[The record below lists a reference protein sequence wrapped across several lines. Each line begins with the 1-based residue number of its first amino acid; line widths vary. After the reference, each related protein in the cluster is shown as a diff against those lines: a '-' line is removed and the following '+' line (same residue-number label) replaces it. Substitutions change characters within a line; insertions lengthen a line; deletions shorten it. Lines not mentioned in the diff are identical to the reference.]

1 MTTSLLLSAAC
12 GLLLVGACA
21 APVTTPDRAPM
32 AEDPRWIVYP
42 GSEDGIGAGKRVVL
56 VAGDEEYRSEEALPM
71 LGRLLST
78 HHGFECAVLF
88 SQKPDTGEINPDQSD
103 HIPGL
108 HLVDDADLLVLQLRF
123 RELPDEDMA
132 HIMHH
137 TLSGKPLIGI
147 RTSTHPFNYK
157 TNKESPYAK
166 WTWTSADPAGGY
178 GKEILGETWVNHHGH
193 HGVEATRGVPNA
205 EVAGHEVLR
214 GVADVFGPTDVYGI
228 RGLQDDAT
236 VLLWGQVL
244 AGMTPDAPAVEG
256 AKNEPMHPVAWT
268 RERPVGEDDDATQ
281 RIFTTTMGAA
291 TDMESEDLRRLF
303 LNAAAWTLGLEADIP
318 EGGLDASMVGTYDPT
333 DFGFGTFRKGLWP
346 ADYRDGTPPR
356 D

>member
-1 MTTSLLLSAAC
+1 MSPLSLPLAVSCLVLLATGC
-12 GLLLVGACA
+12 CA
-21 APVTTPDRAPM
+21 VPTRAPM
-32 AEDPRWIVYP
+32 AEDARWLVYP
-42 GSEDGIGAGKRVVL
+42 GGEGIGAGKRVVL

-71 LGRLLST
+71 LAQLLSE

-108 HLVDDADLLVLQLRF
+108 HLIDDADLLVLQLRF

-132 HIMHH
+132 HIMDH
-137 TLSGKPLIGI
+137 TLGGKPLFAI

-157 TNKESPYAK
+157 TNPDSPYAK
-166 WTWTSADPAGGY
+166 WTWTSQDPPGGY

-193 HGVEATRGVPNA
+193 HGVEATRGIPNA
-205 EVAGHEVLR
+205 DVADHPVLR

-228 RGLQDDAT
+228 RELPADHE

-244 AGMTPDAPAVEG
+244 AGMTPDAPPVDG
-256 AKNEPMHPVAWT
+256 PKNDPMHPVAWT
-268 RERPVGEDDDATQ
+268 RERPLDAAGTATQ
-281 RIFTTTMGAA
+281 RIFTSTMGAA

-303 LNAAAWTLGLEADIP
+303 LNAACWTLGLEADIP
-318 EGGLDASMVGTYDPT
+318 EGGLDAGLVGPFDPT
-333 DFGFGTFRKGLWP
+333 DFGFGTYRKGLWP

-356 D
+356 E